1 MVILLLEI
9 DNCEETY
16 IANIRSLWGQRLAV
30 SWQLADESS
39 DREFSSDK
47 IRVEPEPVCSPDLTP
62 IKIQQW
68 SSMLEQGGDDEMS
81 DILCRSNPVHRQ
93 TGLCCQGWF
102 SHTAGI
108 QRGCIPLFRRT
119 HYMILGNPFPHFGK
133 SIPLF
138 LEIHSLVSGNPLPRF
153 RKLISSFW
161 KIHTSILRNSFPDFR
176 YIQYIQWFH
185 RKSIV
190 SLFSWQIDDKWRV
203 QLWMI
208 IIAWQSETNW
218 KGNDERRD
226 PVNQH
231 WHWLIFIINLDLHYH
246 VNTAPVKSQFHQ
258 AKENLNESACLDQT
272 NLPSQHQIDFWIC
285 FTICIRQNNYK
296 YWDGNAVL
304 SACL

>member
-1 MVILLLEI
+1 MH
-9 DNCEETY
+9 

-153 RKLISSFW
+153 RKLISSF
-161 KIHTSILRNSFPDFR
+161 
-176 YIQYIQWFH
+176 
-185 RKSIV
+185 
-190 SLFSWQIDDKWRV
+190 
-203 QLWMI
+203 
-208 IIAWQSETNW
+208 
-218 KGNDERRD
+218 
-226 PVNQH
+226 
-231 WHWLIFIINLDLHYH
+231 
-246 VNTAPVKSQFHQ
+246 
-258 AKENLNESACLDQT
+258 
-272 NLPSQHQIDFWIC
+272 
-285 FTICIRQNNYK
+285 
-296 YWDGNAVL
+296 
-304 SACL
+304 

>member
-1 MVILLLEI
+1 
-9 DNCEETY
+9 
-16 IANIRSLWGQRLAV
+16 
-30 SWQLADESS
+30 
-39 DREFSSDK
+39 
-47 IRVEPEPVCSPDLTP
+47 
-62 IKIQQW
+62 
-68 SSMLEQGGDDEMS
+68 MLEQGGDDEMS

-176 YIQYIQWFH
+176 WPILWFWEIPYLFSGNPFPCFRKLIPSFQEIHFLMFRNPSPILRNPFPHFRKSIPLFWDLHSPIGKYIQWFH
-185 RKSIV
+185 RKSTV

-285 FTICIRQNNYK
+285 FAICIRQNNYK